1 MTDAFDEEMPEPN
14 EPPMDASERSFL
26 ERLRQQPALLV
37 IAIIAAVG
45 GLGLIIL
52 FAILLLRSDEEAP
65 AVTPVTDLEL
75 DADTFAFQSISE
87 SGTISVTMETP
98 IFLTVGGQEFS
109 VDVQFLTEGEPW
121 APTPASET
129 NAVWAYG
136 TIINYVFAVANAGE
150 NRSILESLEVGDE
163 IAISNRSGR
172 DIFFQVTSRE
182 QVDLDDREIFAQRSP
197 AVTVVL
203 LEENSDDQRLMV
215 QGRYVVPDV
224 LEDSGQVGRVVD
236 MGSTAQLEDLQFT
249 VTGVSQLFDR
259 PEAPTGF
266 AFFLVDFQVQNV
278 GDRVI
283 DPSILSMSIA
293 DDLGNVY
300 APSPSA
306 ASLGNY
312 PRLSGQIGPGQSLQ
326 ATAGYQ
332 LPIGLASPFLRWR
345 VALAGTGSQMEVNIP
360 FRAGESGQPLAT
372 INLVQAEVSLD
383 GTSVLLTGQ
392 IINLSE
398 QPVIVDVTD
407 VKLQSDGTV
416 YLMLSTNPA
425 FPWVINPGL
434 TLPFEVTFQ
443 RPAGASATF
452 TVLSQAFQLNGLR

>member
-1 MTDAFDEEMPEPN
+1 MTDAFDEEMQEDR
-14 EPPMDASERSFL
+14 EPPTDPSERNFL
-26 ERLRQQPALLV
+26 DGLRQKPVLLV

-52 FAILLLRSDEEAP
+52 FAILLLRSDEETPP
-65 AVTPVTDLEL
+65 ATQVAGPEL

-87 SGTISVTMETP
+87 SGTISVTLETP
-98 IFLTVGGQEFS
+98 IFLTVGGEEFS
-109 VDVQFLTEGEPW
+109 VDVELLTDGNPW
-121 APTPASET
+121 TPAPANET
-129 NAVWAYG
+129 NVVWAYG
-136 TIINYVFAVANAGE
+136 TIINYVFALSDSGD
-150 NRSILESLEVGDE
+150 NRSLLEGLEVGDE
-163 IAISNRSGR
+163 LIISNRSGR
-172 DIFFQVTSRE
+172 DVFFQVTSRE
-182 QVDLDDREIFAQRSP
+182 QVDVDDREIFAQRSP
-197 AVTVVL
+197 GVTVIL
-203 LEENSDDQRLMV
+203 LEENSDGQRLMV

-224 LEDSGQVGRVVD
+224 LEDSGPVGRVVD

-249 VTGVSQLFDR
+249 VSGVSQLFDR

-278 GDRVI
+278 GDSVV

-293 DDLGNVY
+293 DDMGNVY

-312 PRLSGQIGPGQSLQ
+312 PPLTGQVGPGQSLQ

-345 VALAGTGSQMEVNIP
+345 VALSATGSQMEVNIP
-360 FRAGESGQPLAT
+360 FRTGESGQSLAS
-372 INLVQAEVSLD
+372 IILDQAEVSLD

-392 IINLSE
+392 IVNLSD

-407 VKLQSDGTV
+407 ITLQSNGTV

-434 TLPFEVTFQ
+434 TLPYEVTFQ